1 MLPVVRTDSV
11 EPDGRDPQMISDNTN
26 TQKDA
31 DLLPSR
37 HHSASICRQAKFRW
51 KASLLALI
59 VVALS
64 CPWIAADQQIPE
76 TIVDIVIEGNET
88 IPASTILQ
96 EIISQPD
103 RPMSNRQ
110 LREDKR
116 RLMSTRWFYSVIE
129 RFEDRGQGAVLV
141 FAVRERPIVRK
152 VEFRG
157 IKKLKRKE
165 LASWTGL
172 KVGSPFDHVQ
182 NKEAENRIEQEY
194 KERGFFFAKVKL
206 ISGGQP
212 TDRDVIFQV
221 NEGPKVRV
229 EERRFNFIGQEGLTG
244 PSALD
249 QVDYVFRRRQSKDGS
264 YISPSAAQIR
274 SKLQSKESW
283 FGVFGGQYKPE
294 MVEQDVSSIKRYYQS
309 QGFFDVK
316 VTGTPQF
323 SADKSSV
330 RLLYAIDEGVPFKI
344 RNIKLNGNY
353 VIPSNRLMAG
363 AELQNGRYFNILPLS
378 KDVSRMLKF
387 YDTRGHY
394 FASIVPV
401 PKFTEQ
407 AGVVDVVFEIDED
420 RPRFIRLVNAKLLGD
435 HPHTMETVPINLFQL
450 EPGDRASPSLI
461 RRGRSRIGG
470 SGILEGVDV
479 KVTPVDPEQT
489 RLASQNRTIRGQDD
503 GFYQPSWKKLNHP
516 DEVYAQP
523 FIEYGHSISP
533 HANSSA
539 TERHSTNPPASS
551 MKAEPKPAN
560 RQSSRF
566 QSPVLSNRAPITNAM
581 ASYRHRKQLP
591 DVITYQAAKPQLLF
605 SGPPKTLLNSAFPSP
620 ANDDIVVRGQSPN
633 GQFYQ
638 PPGPQAGDAVL
649 EGSPYNNRFQ
659 SLPPGWV
666 DVDITAQEGRTG
678 RLMFGAGLNSDAGIV
693 GSFVWDE
700 RNFDLFRPPRTFADL
715 IEGRAFRG
723 GGQRFR
729 LEAAPGDQVSRY
741 VVSWTDPYFL
751 FSDYSLGVSGFFFNR
766 FYPDWDETRLG
777 GRVTI
782 GKQISPEWSIS
793 GNVRLE
799 DVEINNPRNT
809 LSSITAGTPQSVPE
823 LEAVRGNNFLSS
835 IGATLTHDTRDSS
848 MIPSAGHLNS
858 VTYEQA
864 FGDFN
869 YPRFEGETRN
879 YFTLYERPDSSGKQ
893 VLTLAGNLGWSG
905 DDTPAFERYY
915 AGGFQSF
922 RGFAFRGVTPRGE
935 DNISTGGTFQALGTA
950 EYRLPLTADDMLNVV
965 VFSDFGTVE
974 RDVSF
979 DNFRVTV
986 GVGLR
991 VVVPALGPVPLAF
1004 DFGFPVKSQ
1013 EFDDERIFSFYV
1025 GVNR

>member
-1 MLPVVRTDSV
+1 MVRTDSV
-11 EPDGRDPQMISDNTN
+11 EPDGRDPKMISDRTIP
-26 TQKDA
+26 QKET
-31 DLLPSR
+31 DLTPSST
-37 HHSASICRQAKFRW
+37 HSASNCRPILACYS
-51 KASLLALI
+51 ASVMVLFF
-59 VVALS
+59 VALS
-64 CPWIAADQQIPE
+64 CPVVCADQQIPE
-76 TIVDIVIEGNET
+76 TIVDIVVEGNET

-96 EIISQPD
+96 EIISQPN

-110 LREDKR
+110 LREDIR
-116 RLMSTRWFYSVIE
+116 RLMSTRWFYSVVE
-129 RFEDRGQGAVLV
+129 RFEDRGAGSVLV

-157 IKKLKRKE
+157 VKKLKLKE
-165 LASWTGL
+165 LESWTGL
-172 KVGSPFDHVQ
+172 KVGSPFDHRQ
-182 NKEAENRIEQEY
+182 NTEAETRIEQEY
-194 KERGFFFAKVKL
+194 KERGFYFAKVKL
-206 ISGGQP
+206 LSGSQP
-212 TDRDVIFQV
+212 TDRDVIFQI

-229 EERRFNFIGQEGLTG
+229 EERRFNFVGQEGITG

-249 QVDYVFRRRQSKDGS
+249 QLDWIFRRRQSKDGS

-274 SKLQSKESW
+274 TKLQSKESW
-283 FGVFGGQYKPE
+283 FGIFGGQYKPE
-294 MVEQDVSSIKRYYQS
+294 MIDQDVAAIKRYYQS
-309 QGFFDVK
+309 QGFFDVD
-316 VTGTPQF
+316 VTGTPKF
-323 SADKSSV
+323 SNDRSSV
-330 RLLYAIDEGVPFKI
+330 QLLYTIDEGVPFKI

-353 VIPSNRLMAG
+353 VVPTKRLLAN
-363 AELQNGRYFNILPLS
+363 AELRKGKYFNMLPLS
-378 KDVSRMLKF
+378 KDVNRMLKF
-387 YDTRGHY
+387 YDDRGHY

-407 AGVVDVVFEIDED
+407 PGVVDVVFEIDED
-420 RPRFIRLVNAKLLGD
+420 RPRYIRLVNAQLLGD

-450 EPGDRASPSLI
+450 EPGDKASPSLI

-470 SGILEGVDV
+470 SGILDNVDV

-489 RLASQNRTIRGQDD
+489 RLASHNRTIRGQDGD
-503 GFYQPSWKKLNHP
+503 IYQPSWKQLQ
-516 DEVYAQP
+516 DETYVQR

-533 HANSSA
+533 ISDSA
-539 TERHSTNPPASS
+539 APEIPSDNPQAAP
-551 MKAEPKPAN
+551 MQAEPGPVN
-560 RQSSRF
+560 RQSSRM
-566 QSPVLSNRAPITNAM
+566 QHPVLSNRAPVTNAM
-581 ASYRHRKQLP
+581 ASYRHQKQLP
-591 DVITYQAAKPQLLF
+591 DVISYRAAKPQQLF
-605 SGPPKTLLNSAFPSP
+605 SAPPKTLLNSSFPETV
-620 ANDDIVVRGQSPN
+620 NDDVVVRGQSPN
-633 GQFYQ
+633 GQFYP
-638 PPGPQAGDAVL
+638 PPGPQRGDGVL
-649 EGSPYNNRFQ
+649 EGSPYHNQFQ

-678 RLMFGAGLNSDAGIV
+678 RLMFGAGVNSDAGIV

-715 IEGRAFRG
+715 IEGRAWRG

-751 FSDYSLGVSGFFFNR
+751 FSDYSLGVSGFYFNR

-782 GKQISPEWSIS
+782 GKQLSPEWSIS
-793 GNVRLE
+793 GNIRLE

-809 LSSITAGTPQSVPE
+809 QSSIAAGTPHSVPE
-823 LEAVRGNNFLSS
+823 LEAVRGSNFLSS
-835 IGATLTHDTRDSS
+835 VGATLTHDTRDSS
-848 MIPSAGHLNS
+848 MIPSDGHFYS
-858 VTYEQA
+858 ASYEQA

-869 YPRFEGETRN
+869 YPRLEGEMRN

-950 EYRLPLTADDMLNVV
+950 EYRVPLTADDMLNLV
-965 VFSDFGTVE
+965 VFSDFGSVE
-974 RDVSF
+974 RDVTF

-991 VVVPALGPVPLAF
+991 VVVPAMGPVPLAF

-1025 GVNR
+1025 GINR